1 MIVLRLVQYIT
12 AEEAV
17 GVKIKDHDIFPWLF
31 DKVHREKRACDY
43 DRFQVI
49 PFFGYS
55 MDIESGHIQR
65 EADTVPPSVHRK
77 IKFML

>member
-1 MIVLRLVQYIT
+1 MCFGSILIVLRLVQYIT

-43 DRFQVI
+43 DRFQAI

-55 MDIESGHIQR
+55 MDIESGHIQKR
-65 EADTVPPSVHRK
+65 G
-77 IKFML
+77 